1 MIDAFRT
8 QDSGDTTNIA
18 DGTAV
23 TLTTAPSGPA
33 PGSATPDAAPQ
44 GPSAPDSS
52 LLDLSVL
59 DLAAVEAAVRKA
71 AADEIMPRFQQLA
84 AEDIVQKNGP
94 HDLVTVADRLAE
106 EHLTAALTALLPG
119 SKVVGEEAVHA
130 DPKVLDAL
138 HGDAPVWIVDPVDGT
153 RQFVHGDPGFATLV
167 ALAHHGEVLASWTY
181 APALDLM
188 AVARRGAGA
197 ELNGVPLHTGSPAA
211 DAVLDVAISHFDFTS
226 DDEKRVLAALDT
238 NGVAPR
244 PCGSAGLEY
253 LHIARGEIDAIA
265 FSWENAWD
273 HAAGLL
279 LVHEAGGASGT
290 LAGQPF
296 RIGGGN
302 ALPFTAARDAETA
315 RRILGLLAA
324 AN

>member
-1 MIDAFRT
+1 MIEALRT
-8 QDSGDTTNIA
+8 QDSGDTAITPIA
-18 DGTAV
+18 PTAAAA
-23 TLTTAPSGPA
+23 TAPGA
-33 PGSATPDAAPQ
+33 PEAP
-44 GPSAPDSS
+44 SFDVST
-52 LLDLSVL
+52 LDM
-59 DLAAVEAAVRKA
+59 AAVEVAVRRA
-71 AADEIMPRFQQLA
+71 AADEIMPRFRQLA
-84 AEDIVQKNGP
+84 AEDIVEKNGP

-106 EHLTAALTALLPG
+106 EHLTAALTDLLPG
-119 SKVVGEEAVHA
+119 SRVVGEEAVHA
-130 DPKVLDAL
+130 DASVLDAL

-181 APALDLM
+181 APALGLM

-197 ELNGVPLHTGSPAA
+197 WLNGVPLQAGSPSSA
-211 DAVLDVAISHFDFTS
+211 AVLDVATSHYDFTT
-226 DDEKRVLAALDT
+226 DDQKRVLAALET
-238 NGVAPR
+238 GGIAPR

-253 LHIARGEIDAIA
+253 LHIARGDLDATA
-265 FSWENAWD
+265 FSWENSWD

-290 LAGQPF
+290 VAGQPF
-296 RIGGGN
+296 RIEGGN
-302 ALPFTAARDAETA
+302 ALPFTAARDTATA

>member
-1 MIDAFRT
+1 MIEALHTPTQGATTDLTDAFT
-8 QDSGDTTNIA
+8 PTAAATAATAA
-18 DGTAV
+18 DV
-23 TLTTAPSGPA
+23 L
-33 PGSATPDAAPQ
+33 AAFDP
-44 GPSAPDSS
+44 
-52 LLDLSVL
+52 
-59 DLAAVEAAVRKA
+59 AAVETAVRRA
-71 AADEIMPRFQQLA
+71 AADEIMPRFRQLA
-84 AEDIVQKNGP
+84 AEDVVQKNGP
-94 HDLVTVADRLAE
+94 HDLVTTADRRAE

-119 SKVVGEEAVHA
+119 SRVVGEEAVHA
-130 DPKVLDAL
+130 DPAVLGAL

-181 APALDLM
+181 APALGQL
-188 AVARRGAGA
+188 ATARRGAGA
-197 ELNGVPLHTGSPAA
+197 WLGGERLTAGHPAPGA
-211 DAVLDVAISHFDFTS
+211 ALEVATSHPDFTT
-226 DDEKRVLAALDT
+226 DAQKRVLAALDT
-238 NGVAPR
+238 PGVAPR

-253 LHIARGEIDAIA
+253 LHIAQGRLDATA

-290 LAGQPF
+290 VAGQPF

-302 ALPFTAARDAETA
+302 ALPFTAARDAATA